1 MQVKL
6 LQLISPTFPVG
17 AFSYSQGL
25 EFACDEGVI
34 TNLQT
39 AQLWITDMLHES
51 VAQLEAPLAHRM
63 LIAAHVSN
71 LNALNQ
77 WNDEF
82 LCLRETQELRAE
94 TLQMG
99 YSFKRI
105 ASELGAWREVDFL
118 LMNDKALPEENALSY
133 PCAFAW
139 ACASWDIASDEA
151 LKGYVWA
158 WCENQVMAAI
168 KAVPLGQTAGQ
179 QILAH
184 LAAQIDAVAARAI
197 TMLDEDICN
206 VTPGLAIASS
216 KHETQYS
223 RLFRS

>member
-25 EFACDEGVI
+25 EFACDEGVV
-34 TNLQT
+34 TNAQT
-39 AQLWITDMLHES
+39 AECWIRDVLRLS
-51 VAQLEAPLAHRM
+51 VAQLEAPLAYRM
-63 LIAAHVSN
+63 LLAALAQELSL
-71 LNALNQ
+71 LNH

-105 ASELGAWREVDFL
+105 ARELGAWREE
-118 LMNDKALPEENALSY
+118 NSLPEENALSY

-139 ACASWDIASDEA
+139 ACASWCIASPEA
-151 LKGYVWA
+151 LKGYLWA

-179 QILAH
+179 QMLAR
-184 LAAQIDAVAARAI
+184 LADEIEAI
-197 TMLDEDICN
+197 SAYAMSVTDEDICN

-216 KHETQYS
+216 RHETQYS

>member
-1 MQVKL
+1 MHIKL

-34 TNLQT
+34 TNAQT
-39 AQLWITDMLHES
+39 AELWITDMLQIS
-51 VAQLEAPLAHRM
+51 IAKLEAPLAHRM
-63 LIAAHVSN
+63 LIAAHAQDIAQ
-71 LNALNQ
+71 LQ
-77 WNDEF
+77 CWNNEF

-105 ASELGAWREVDFL
+105 ARELGAWLED
-118 LMNDKALPEENALSY
+118 DALPEDNAMSY

-139 ACASWDIASDEA
+139 ACATWNIAPDEA
-151 LKGYVWA
+151 LKGYLWA

-179 QILAH
+179 KILAR
-184 LAAQIDAVAARAI
+184 LAAEIDAVAAKA
-197 TMLDEDICN
+197 TSMADEDICN
-206 VTPGLAIASS
+206 VTPGLAITSAR
-216 KHETQYS
+216 HETQYS

>member
-1 MQVKL
+1 MHIKL

-34 TNLQT
+34 TNAVT
-39 AQLWITDMLHES
+39 AEQWIRDMLHES
-51 VAQLEAPLAHRM
+51 VAKLEAPLAHRM
-63 LIAAHVSN
+63 LVAAQANDVSQ
-71 LNALNQ
+71 LRH
-77 WNDEF
+77 WNDEL

-105 ASELGAWREVDFL
+105 ARELGAWREEAAIPLDEHAF
-118 LMNDKALPEENALSY
+118 PEENALSY

-139 ACASWDIASDEA
+139 ACASWEIAVDEA
-151 LKGYVWA
+151 LKGYLWA

-179 QILAH
+179 QILMR
-184 LAAQIDAVAARAI
+184 LATCIDEVAQHTTTIAND
-197 TMLDEDICN
+197 DICN
-206 VTPGLAIASS
+206 VTPGLAIASAR
-216 KHETQYS
+216 HETQYT

>member
-1 MQVKL
+1 MYVKL

-34 TNLQT
+34 TNAQT
-39 AQLWITDMLHES
+39 AQLWITDMLQIS
-51 VAQLEAPLAHRM
+51 VAKLEAPLAHRM
-63 LIAAHVSN
+63 LIAAHAQDTAQ
-71 LNALNQ
+71 LQ
-77 WNDEF
+77 YWNDEF

-105 ASELGAWREVDFL
+105 AMELNAWRDEDAL
-118 LMNDKALPEENALSY
+118 LCENELSY

-139 ACASWDIASDEA
+139 ACASWNIAPDEA
-151 LKGYVWA
+151 LKGYLWA

-179 QILAH
+179 QILAR
-184 LAAQIDAVAARAI
+184 LASNIDEVAQSAAA
-197 TMLDEDICN
+197 LADEDICN
-206 VTPGLAIASS
+206 VTPGLAIASAR
-216 KHETQYS
+216 HETQYS

>member
-1 MQVKL
+1 MHIKL

-34 TNLQT
+34 TNAQT
-39 AQLWITDMLHES
+39 AELWITDMLLIS
-51 VAQLEAPLAHRM
+51 IAKLEAPLAYRM
-63 LIAAHVSN
+63 LIAAHAQDIEQ
-71 LNALNQ
+71 LQ
-77 WNDEF
+77 FWNDEF

-105 ASELGAWREVDFL
+105 ARELGAWHEEHAL
-118 LMNDKALPEENALSY
+118 LLDDQALPEENELSY

-139 ACASWDIASDEA
+139 ACASWAIDSSEA
-151 LKGYVWA
+151 LKGYLWA

-179 QILAH
+179 QMLARLTSH
-184 LAAQIDAVAARAI
+184 IDAVAQSAAA
-197 TMLDEDICN
+197 LADEDICN
-206 VTPGLAIASS
+206 VTPGLAIASAR
-216 KHETQYS
+216 HETQYS

>member
-1 MQVKL
+1 MHIKL

-34 TNLQT
+34 TNAQT
-39 AQLWITDMLHES
+39 AELWITDMLQIS
-51 VAQLEAPLAHRM
+51 VAKLEAPLAHRM
-63 LIAAHVSN
+63 LIAAHVN
-71 LNALNQ
+71 DLEALNK

-99 YSFKRI
+99 YSFRRI
-105 ASELGAWREVDFL
+105 AMELNAWRDEDAL
-118 LMNDKALPEENALSY
+118 LCENALSY

-139 ACASWDIASDEA
+139 ACATWDIAPDEA
-151 LKGYVWA
+151 LKGYLWA

-168 KAVPLGQTAGQ
+168 KAVPLGQTGGQ
-179 QILAH
+179 QMLARLSSH
-184 LAAQIDAVAARAI
+184 IDAVAQSAAA
-197 TMLDEDICN
+197 LADEDICN
-206 VTPGLAIASS
+206 VTPGLAIASAR
-216 KHETQYS
+216 HETQYS